1 VSFNDF
7 EVGSIVYFLHSKT
20 ETVLPAKV
28 VEKIVRTSLLSTK
41 STYVVAVAAKSKL
54 TNIELDPEVVSTF
67 QTLEEMR
74 EHMLAKAELAIDSL
88 LSAAEKA
95 SHHLESKATDPG
107 RPEDESRDYAIVD
120 LGDGKKARMKL

>member
-1 VSFNDF
+1 MSFNDF

-28 VEKIVRTSLLSTK
+28 VEKIVRTSLLDTK
-41 STYVVAVAAKSKL
+41 STYVVAVMAKSKL
-54 TNIELDPEVVSTF
+54 ANIELDPEVVSTF

-74 EHMLAKAELAIDSL
+74 VHMLAKAESAINSL

-95 SHHLESKATDPG
+95 SHYLEHEEASEHFG
-107 RPEDESRDYAIVD
+107 DESRDYAIVD